1 MLPAASSSKK
11 SRNITMTIETILE
24 ADLEVQ
30 S

>member
-1 MLPAASSSKK
+1 MIFYASSSKK